1 MTVISKNSNVMQNL
15 AHLKEEKAKQASEEQ
30 DDSKKNFKPY
40 IEYWTLST
48 MK

>member
-1 MTVISKNSNVMQNL
+1 MTVINKNSNVMQNL
-15 AHLKEEKAKQASEEQ
+15 AHLKEEKVNQTSEGQE
-30 DDSKKNFKPY
+30 DSKKNFKPY